1 MNEDEIRGRNLITDG
16 RFSESWKDYWPR
28 LNNDGFVATYV
39 DPDYGQYLALVMKAT
54 VGQTFE
60 TVILTARQFEGATYK
75 INFVY
80 ENYLAGVGSKVIL
93 KTSSGTVDDIDL
105 SGRKVSEE
113 TLAAWNEFYDYPIA
127 KAVADDRAISVE
139 LLGPSEVSETKVLR
153 ITDID
158 VQLHLVPLKLAN
170 LQVDDRSYPVPA

>member
-16 RFSESWKDYWPR
+16 RFSDNWSKNWPR
-28 LNNDGFVATYV
+28 LNNDGFVATYG
-39 DPDYGQYLALVMKAT
+39 DPGYGQYLALVIKAT

-60 TVILTARQFEGATYK
+60 TVNLTARQFEGATYK

-80 ENYLAGVGSKVIL
+80 ENYLSGAGSKVIL
-93 KTSSGTVDDIDL
+93 KTSSGTVDEIDL
-105 SGRKVSEE
+105 SGRKVSED
-113 TLAAWNEFYDYPIA
+113 TLADWNEFYDYPIA
-127 KAVADDRAISVE
+127 KAVADDRTISVE
-139 LLGPSEVSETKVLR
+139 LLGPSEQSESRALR

-158 VQLHLVPLKLAN
+158 VQLHLVPLKLAS